1 MAINFPN
8 TPTNGQVFT
17 DPNGSNWTYETAT
30 NSWTAEGAGPLGGGL
45 SVQVSETAPTA
56 PSVGDLWFRSSTKE
70 LFIYEDDGLGTTK
83 WTLTNPDVPSASE
96 TVAGRVE
103 LATAAETTAGT
114 DNTRAVHPAGLKV
127 ALDKKANL
135 NSPALTGVPTAPT
148 AASGTST
155 TQIATTEFVQTSL
168 ASSGSGFKQA
178 SKSGT
183 HSTTGNVITIPAGV
197 KQIDIYY
204 VNTSGPAVHLRL
216 GTGGAIVSS
225 VPYSY
230 TYSKFKG
237 NFTSPVASL
246 GHNASDSLINLGGE
260 AAAVEISL
268 HLFNDSG
275 THWTVRG
282 TARNANGASAN
293 NTFLVTILGDVDIG
307 GELDRVAIGTF
318 SSSLVDSTMTVLY
331 A

>member
-1 MAINFPN
+1 
-8 TPTNGQVFT
+8 
-17 DPNGSNWTYETAT
+17 
-30 NSWTAEGAGPLGGGL
+30 
-45 SVQVSETAPTA
+45 
-56 PSVGDLWFRSSTKE
+56 
-70 LFIYEDDGLGTTK
+70 
-83 WTLTNPDVPSASE
+83 
-96 TVAGRVE
+96 VE

-204 VNTSGPAVHLRL
+204 VSTSSQAVYLKL
-216 GTGGAIVSS
+216 GTGGALVSS

-237 NFTSPVASL
+237 NSSPVASL
-246 GHNASDSLINLGGE
+246 GHNGSDSHIVLGGE

-318 SSSLVDSTMTVLY
+318 QSNNVNSTMTVLY